1 MAPEALLLAPPAPA
15 ALLLLRPIVGP
26 PGVGRAPSEL
36 SRPGA
41 RVETAGLGSVTLP
54 VVAGVADAAAGLF
67 LLGGGGLV
75 GGII

>member
-1 MAPEALLLAPPAPA
+1 M
-15 ALLLLRPIVGP
+15 
-26 PGVGRAPSEL
+26 GRAPSEL

-41 RVETAGLGSVTLP
+41 VVDTWGLGSVTLP
-54 VVAGVADAAAGLF
+54 EVGVPDAAAGLF